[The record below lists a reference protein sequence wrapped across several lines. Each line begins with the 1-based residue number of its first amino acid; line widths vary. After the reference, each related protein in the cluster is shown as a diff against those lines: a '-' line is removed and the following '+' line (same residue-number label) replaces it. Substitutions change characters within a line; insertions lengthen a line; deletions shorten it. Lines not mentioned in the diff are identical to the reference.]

1 MLALS
6 VSFLFLSYV
15 LTWWAGAVGFI
26 LANCL
31 NMGLRILHSLLYIHG
46 YFRASPWK
54 PLRGLRPSPLL
65 MLTLGASAAVTALS
79 EVRRLL
85 ALFSF
90 LKSPEIC
97 VVSGSFPLSGCFL
110 LRPRLDHEAGSRR
123 RGSCLSPR
131 RVCGCS
137 ADRNSAR
144 SVCQDSAFAPILQ
157 KTHVIYTADLCIRGL
172 SVTTNIWGVAFSY

>member
-46 YFRASPWK
+46 YFQASPWK

-65 MLTLGASAAVTALS
+65 MLALGTSAAVTTLS

-90 LKSPEIC
+90 LKSPEIFL
-97 VVSGSFPLSGCFL
+97 SSLFPLSGCFL
-110 LRPRLDHEAGSRR
+110 LRPRLDHEVGSRR

-137 ADRNSAR
+137 ADRNPAR
-144 SVCQDSAFAPILQ
+144 SVCQDSAFTPIFQ
-157 KTHVIYTADLCIRGL
+157 KTNVIYTADLCLRGL
-172 SVTTNIWGVAFSY
+172 SVTTNIWGFAFS